1 MMEQTRIICMAKEI
15 IALDIKRDELLER
28 FMQAAGQNAHALLRA
43 VQNDLYKRS
52 S

>member
-1 MMEQTRIICMAKEI
+1 MMEKTRIICMAKEI
-15 IALDIKRDELLER
+15 IAIDMKRDELMER

>member
-1 MMEQTRIICMAKEI
+1 MEQTQIICMAKEI
-15 IALDIKRDELLER
+15 IALDMKRDELLER
-28 FMQAAGQNAHALLRA
+28 FMPGQNAHALLRA